1 MKTSIHKLPRKWT
14 LDTYRG
20 NILIFIQV
28 DSLEYICFWHPQLIS
43 EVQELA
49 NILHLKT
56 LKRDVKKMKG
66 KRLNKRQVNTDHNN
80 GNRRG
85 CNQLF
90 GLL

>member
-1 MKTSIHKLPRKWT
+1 MDA

-20 NILIFIQV
+20 NILTFIQV

-66 KRLNKRQVNTDHNN
+66 KRLNKR
-80 GNRRG
+80 
-85 CNQLF
+85 
-90 GLL
+90 